1 MIHNIDTNRD
11 GCVDIY
17 EFESLYRSIVN
28 HEHHNDG
35 DTKEEDM
42 KAAFNLFDQDGDGFI
57 TVEEL
62 KSVMSSL
69 GLKQGKTL
77 EGCKKMIMQV
87 DVDGDGRVNYKEV
100 GLAVV
105 LDLCLG
111 FNRQESVYLFD

>member
-1 MIHNIDTNRD
+1 M
-11 GCVDIY
+11 
-17 EFESLYRSIVN
+17 
-28 HEHHNDG
+28 

-77 EGCKKMIMQV
+77 EGCKKMIIKWMLMV
-87 DVDGDGRVNYKEV
+87 M
-100 GLAVV
+100 A
-105 LDLCLG
+105 
-111 FNRQESVYLFD
+111 ESITKRWV